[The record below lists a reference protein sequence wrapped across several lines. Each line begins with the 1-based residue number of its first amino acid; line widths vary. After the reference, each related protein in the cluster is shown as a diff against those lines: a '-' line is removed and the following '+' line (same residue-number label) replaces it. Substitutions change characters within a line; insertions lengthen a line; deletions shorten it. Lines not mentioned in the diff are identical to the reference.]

1 MRALV
6 QELQKS
12 EMDCVQ
18 VKRAFSLKAAPEMM
32 IVFISTV
39 QECYE
44 FFQSP

>member
-1 MRALV
+1 MRTLV

-12 EMDCVQ
+12 EMDCVR

>member
-1 MRALV
+1 MRALA

-18 VKRAFSLKAAPEMM
+18 VKRAFSLQAPPEMM
-32 IVFISTV
+32 IVFTSTV

-44 FFQSP
+44 FFQSA